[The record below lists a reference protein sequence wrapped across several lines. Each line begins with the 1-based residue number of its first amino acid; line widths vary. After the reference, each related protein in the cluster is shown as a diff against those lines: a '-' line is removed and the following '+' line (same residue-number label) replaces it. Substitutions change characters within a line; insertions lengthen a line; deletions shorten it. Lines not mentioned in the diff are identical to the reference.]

1 MAGLNKVMLIGRIG
15 KDPEVISFENGTKK
29 VSFSLAT
36 SDHYRDKDGNWQEQT
51 EWHNIVVWG
60 ILANDIADKKRN
72 YIKGDLMYVEGKI
85 KTRQYKDNQEV
96 TRYITE
102 IIAERLNMIMK
113 AGQGNPTHSENTT
126 NSTYTK
132 PTQDQNTALPAQD
145 AGDDLP
151 F

>member
-15 KDPEVISFENGTKK
+15 KDPEVISFENGSKK
-29 VSFSLAT
+29 ASFSLAT

-60 ILANDIADKKRN
+60 ILANDIAEKKRN

-85 KTRQYKDNQEV
+85 KTRQYKDQQDV
-96 TRYITE
+96 TRYVTE
-102 IIAERLNMIMK
+102 ISAERLNMIMK
-113 AGQGNPTHSENTT
+113 AGQGNTSQGEHNASTQYSKPVQEQ
-126 NSTYTK
+126 NS
-132 PTQDQNTALPAQD
+132 NIPA
-145 AGDDLP
+145 AEGDDLP

>member
-36 SDHYRDKDGNWQEQT
+36 SDNYRDKDGNWQEQT

-60 ILANDIADKKRN
+60 TLANDIADKKRN
-72 YIKGDLMYVEGKI
+72 YIKGDLLFVEGRI
-85 KTRQYKDNQEV
+85 RTRQYKDNQEV

-102 IIAERLNMIMK
+102 INPERLNMIMK
-113 AGQGNPTHSENTT
+113 AGQGNSAHVEQNT
-126 NSTYTK
+126 SATYSK
-132 PTQDQNTALPAQD
+132 PVQDQTTSLPVHE
-145 AGDDLP
+145 GDDLP